1 MTKPITQPIAPS
13 VASAPSHRFAAPP
26 PPPHR
31 FAAPQPPPPAD
42 ASAPPD
48 PHFVR
53 DEPKPSRV
61 VNAYDHERSTW
72 GIGDFVASLG
82 IYFTVGLG
90 LVLLIFAISGTSD
103 LPHGPWMV
111 LAVVGP
117 QASQFLHL
125 RWLSRRKGTGLAN
138 DFQLRFAP
146 SDVRLGLGLFLA
158 AMAAAA
164 FAAYAVT
171 AIRGEAPVSS
181 AMSFAEE
188 SSGASV
194 TIWIMLFALLGSTF
208 IPLAEELVFR
218 GLLWSALE
226 KRGMRPG
233 TILVVTSAV
242 FAGVH
247 LEPWRTPV
255 LFMLG
260 LALGYGRL
268 RTGRI
273 GASLVVHCSIN
284 ASAMLATLITL
295 S

>member
-1 MTKPITQPIAPS
+1 M
-13 VASAPSHRFAAPP
+13 SAQQQPP
-26 PPPHR
+26 PPPS
-31 FAAPQPPPPAD
+31 ATD
-42 ASAPPD
+42 ARTSSE
-48 PHFVR
+48 
-53 DEPKPSRV
+53 EPRLRTV
-61 VNAYDHERSTW
+61 VNSYDHERSTW
-72 GIGDFVASLG
+72 GLGDFVASLA
-82 IYFTVGLG
+82 IYFVVGFG
-90 LVLLIFAISGTSD
+90 LVLLIFAISGTNE
-103 LPHGPWMV
+103 LPKGPWMV

-117 QASQFLHL
+117 QTSQFIHL
-125 RWLSRRKGTGLAN
+125 RWLSRKKGAGLAN
-138 DFQLRFAP
+138 DFQLRLAP
-146 SDVRLGLGLFLA
+146 SDLRLGLRIFLG
-158 AMAAAA
+158 AMVAAA

-171 AIRGEAPVSS
+171 AIAGEAPVSS
-181 AMSFAEE
+181 AMSLAEG
-188 SSGASV
+188 SGDGGI

-233 TILVVTSAV
+233 TVLVVTSAI
-242 FAGVH
+242 FALTH

-255 LFMLG
+255 LFIIG

-284 ASAMLATLITL
+284 ATAMLATLMTL